1 MASERA
7 PGRKTW
13 FYQLARRL
21 LVVFSALV
29 YPCKLLNPEG
39 FSLDAPYILMS
50 NHQSMMDPLLLAV
63 KLKKYEI
70 RFIGKRELTSSK
82 TLKWIV
88 EHLHMI
94 SVSRHASDLAAMRA
108 AGEALRQG
116 HVLGI
121 FPEGGRRHGVPMET
135 MESGVSLL
143 ALRHRVP
150 LLPVYIISRPRPFR
164 RTRMFVA
171 PPLDYSDLAAGTADK
186 AVTDALSQRIKAL
199 YLDLQ
204 NKYKSDTIA
213 I

>member
-1 MASERA
+1 MASDRQS
-7 PGRKTW
+7 GRKTW

-21 LVVFSALV
+21 LVVFTALV

-39 FSLDAPYILMS
+39 FALDAPYILLA

-63 KLKKYEI
+63 KLKRYEI

-82 TLKWIV
+82 ALKWIV

-121 FPEGGRRHGVPMET
+121 FPEGGCRHGVPMET

-143 ALRHRVP
+143 ALRYRVP
-150 LLPVYIISRPRPFR
+150 LLPVYIIGCPRPFR
-164 RTRMFVA
+164 KTRMFIA
-171 PPLDYSDLAAGTADK
+171 PPLDYTDLAIGTPDK
-186 AVTDALSQRIKAL
+186 AASDALSRRIQAL
-199 YLDLQ
+199 YLGLQ
-204 NKYKSDTIA
+204 NIYKSDTMGL
-213 I
+213 